1 MKQEN
6 DLAKTFSRRA
16 LFVGG
21 VQLGLLG
28 VLGGRLAWL
37 QIAQGPKYQTLAN
50 KNRINLKL
58 IAPSRGLITDRNG
71 VMLAENGRNFRALI
85 VPEQTRDLEK
95 SLSRLQK
102 LISLSQRD
110 IKRIIKQAA
119 RNPGFI
125 PLEVKDN
132 LGWEDVA
139 KIEVNLPDLP
149 GLSIDVGELRQY
161 PMAEST
167 AHIVGYVGAVSTT
180 DLSAGDPVLSL
191 PGFKIGKTGIEKSY
205 DRALRGTAGTAEIE
219 VNVVGREVREL
230 SRKPGQNG
238 KTLQLTVDIGLQNY
252 LQQRLSTEKS
262 AAAVIMDTQTG
273 AVYAMVS
280 TPSFD
285 PNQFTTGLSAEKWES
300 LLANPGFPLN
310 NKVVGGQYPPGSTFK
325 MVTALAGLEE
335 SAITRNSSVT
345 CPGYYDYGGDRFHC
359 WKRGGHGR
367 MDIIS
372 AMAESCDVYFYK
384 LAADIGI
391 EKIAAMARR
400 MGLGDRLGFDLSE
413 ERPGLIPDKNWKMGH
428 FGEEWRAGETVV
440 ASIGQGYIQSTPLQL
455 ATMTARL
462 VNGGYAVKPWM
473 VEYIG
478 NRPGIDTSWPQIG
491 VKKRNLDLIRRAM
504 DAVVNHPD
512 GTAKDARIEQ
522 SGMEMGGKT
531 GTSQVRRITLEE
543 RRGGTQNDN
552 LPWNLRDHALFV
564 GYAPHDAP
572 RYACAV
578 VVEHGGSGSATAAPI
593 ARDILLMA
601 QERAPHKTKTKP
613 VAGNAG
619 ETTIRPPKKP
629 AFTGRKG

>member
-21 VQLGLLG
+21 LQLGLLG
-28 VLGGRLAWL
+28 ILGGRLAWL
-37 QIAQGPKYQTLAN
+37 QIVQGNKYQTLAN

-58 IAPSRGLITDRNG
+58 IAPSRGLISDRNG
-71 VMLAENGRNFRALI
+71 VLLAKNGRNYRALI
-85 VPEQTRDLEK
+85 VPEQTQDLEK
-95 SLSRLQK
+95 SLSKLQK

-110 IKRIIKQAA
+110 IKRIVKQAA

-132 LGWEDVA
+132 LKWDDVA

-167 AHIVGYVGAVSTT
+167 AHIVGYVGAVSKA
-180 DLSAGDPVLSL
+180 DLAAGDPVLSL
-191 PGFKIGKTGIEKSY
+191 PGFKIGKTGIEKAY
-205 DRALRGTAGTAEIE
+205 DKSLRGTTGTAEIE
-219 VNVVGREVREL
+219 VNVSGREIREL
-230 SRKPGQNG
+230 SRNAGENG
-238 KTLQLTVDIGLQNY
+238 KDLQLTIDIGLQNY
-252 LQQRLSTEKS
+252 LRQRLSTEKS
-262 AAAVIMDTQTG
+262 AAAVVMDTHTG

-285 PNQFTTGLSAEKWES
+285 PNQFTTGLSAETWEA
-300 LLANPGFPLN
+300 LLADPGLPLN

-325 MVTALAGLEE
+325 MVTALAALEE
-335 SAITRNSSVT
+335 GTITRNTSVH
-345 CPGYYDYGGDRFHC
+345 CPGYFDYGGDRFHC

-372 AMAESCDVYFYK
+372 AMARSCDVYFYK
-384 LAADIGI
+384 LATDIGI
-391 EKIAAMARR
+391 DKIAAMARR

-440 ASIGQGYIQSTPLQL
+440 ASIGQGYIQTTPLQL

-478 NRPGIDTSWPQIG
+478 NRPGIDTSWPKIG
-491 VKKRNLDLIRRAM
+491 IKKEIWIWSCARWTLWSTTRTVRQKAPVLSRA
-504 DAVVNHPD
+504 V
-512 GTAKDARIEQ
+512 
-522 SGMEMGGKT
+522 
-531 GTSQVRRITLEE
+531 
-543 RRGGTQNDN
+543 
-552 LPWNLRDHALFV
+552 
-564 GYAPHDAP
+564 
-572 RYACAV
+572 
-578 VVEHGGSGSATAAPI
+578 
-593 ARDILLMA
+593 
-601 QERAPHKTKTKP
+601 
-613 VAGNAG
+613 
-619 ETTIRPPKKP
+619 
-629 AFTGRKG
+629 

>member
-21 VQLGLLG
+21 LQLGLLG
-28 VLGGRLAWL
+28 ILGGRLAWL
-37 QIAQGPKYQTLAN
+37 QIVQGNKYQTLAN

-58 IAPSRGLITDRNG
+58 IAPSRGLISDRNG
-71 VMLAENGRNFRALI
+71 VLLAKNGRNYRALI
-85 VPEQTRDLEK
+85 VPEQTQDLEK
-95 SLSRLQK
+95 SLSKLQK

-110 IKRIIKQAA
+110 IKRIVKQAA

-132 LGWEDVA
+132 LKWDDVA

-167 AHIVGYVGAVSTT
+167 AHIVGYVGAVSKA
-180 DLSAGDPVLSL
+180 DLAAGDPVLSL
-191 PGFKIGKTGIEKSY
+191 PGFKIGKTGIEKAY
-205 DRALRGTAGTAEIE
+205 DKSLRGTTGTAEIE
-219 VNVVGREVREL
+219 VNVSGREIREL
-230 SRKPGQNG
+230 SRNAGENG
-238 KTLQLTVDIGLQNY
+238 KDLQLTIDIGLQNY
-252 LQQRLSTEKS
+252 LRQRLSTEKS
-262 AAAVIMDTQTG
+262 AAAVVMDTHTG

-285 PNQFTTGLSAEKWES
+285 PNQFTTGLSAETWEA
-300 LLANPGFPLN
+300 LLADPGLPLN

-325 MVTALAGLEE
+325 MVTALAALEE
-335 SAITRNSSVT
+335 GTITRNTSVH
-345 CPGYYDYGGDRFHC
+345 CPGYFDYGGDRFHC

-384 LAADIGI
+384 LATDIGI
-391 EKIAAMARR
+391 DKIAAMARR

-440 ASIGQGYIQSTPLQL
+440 ASIGQGYIQTTPLQL

-478 NRPGIDTSWPQIG
+478 NRPGIDTSWPKIG
-491 VKKRNLDLIRRAM
+491 IKKRNLDLVLRAM

-512 GTAKDARIEQ
+512 GTAKGARIEQ
-522 SGMEMGGKT
+522 SGMKMGGKT

-543 RRGGTQNDN
+543 RLDGTQNDN

-564 GYAPHDAP
+564 GYAPHNAP

-578 VVEHGGSGSATAAPI
+578 VVEHGGSGSGTAAPI

-601 QERAPHKTKTKP
+601 QQREPHKIQTRPRTQS
-613 VAGNAG
+613 GN
-619 ETTIRPPKKP
+619 TTVRPPRKP
-629 AFTGRKG
+629 KFTGRKG